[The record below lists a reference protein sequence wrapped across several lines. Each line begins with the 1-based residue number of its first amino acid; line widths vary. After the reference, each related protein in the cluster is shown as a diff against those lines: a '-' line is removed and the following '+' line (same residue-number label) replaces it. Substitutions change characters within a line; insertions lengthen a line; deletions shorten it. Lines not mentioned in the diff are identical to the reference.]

1 MSSEQQLEEPKR
13 HPHLFQMRDSYGS
26 DVSID
31 HSSAACSPCLW
42 LRVDCGTSATDRA
55 AAHLTMAQAKLLAA
69 GLSAAIAE
77 AEEDDA

>member
-1 MSSEQQLEEPKR
+1 MSSEQQQEEPKR
-13 HPHLFQMRDSYGS
+13 HSHLFQMRDSYGA

-42 LRVDCGTSATDRA
+42 LRVNGGVSDTDYA
-55 AAHLTMAQAKLLAA
+55 AAHLTMAQAKLLSA

-77 AEEDDA
+77 AEGDA